1 MGVENN
7 IIWSEIGSGFGEP
20 GGTPLPRFPR
30 STPRGKGG
38 GGGGCGGGPHPASA
52 CKLDIHTPLWL
63 LIERIIFLTREKTSF
78 AILIGLI
85 TF

>member
-1 MGVENN
+1 MENN

-20 GGTPLPRFPR
+20 GDTPLPRFPR
-30 STPRGKGG
+30 STPAREGG
-38 GGGGCGGGPHPASA
+38 GGELHPASA
-52 CKLDIHTPLWL
+52 CKRDIHTPLWL
-63 LIERIIFLTREKTSF
+63 LIERIIFLTLEKTSF

>member
-1 MGVENN
+1 MENN

-30 STPRGKGG
+30 STPAREGG
-38 GGGGCGGGPHPASA
+38 GGLHPASA
-52 CKLDIHTPLWL
+52 FKRDIHTPLWL
-63 LIERIIFLTREKTSF
+63 LIERIIFLTLEKTSF